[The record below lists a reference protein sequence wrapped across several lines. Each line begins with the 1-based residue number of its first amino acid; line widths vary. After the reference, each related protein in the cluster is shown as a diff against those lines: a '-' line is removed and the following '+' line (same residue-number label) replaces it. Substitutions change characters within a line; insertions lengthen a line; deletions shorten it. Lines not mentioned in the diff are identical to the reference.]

1 MPLVPCQLSAP
12 GPGGIPEVFGVISE
26 MLIFFIPNK
35 RSLNQWLIH
44 QRSAFP
50 SFLSLRKKRGFHIL
64 MKKMM
69 SFSMLQSTHGSC
81 HLYWCWTYRLFAW
94 QVINVS
100 ELWSLSP
107 KVAGLSNP
115 GRNRADNPRYLSII
129 DCLATRYKDL
139 VDHNVSF
146 LNMNYIITRS
156 QTRKWQLRE
165 KSPGKQT
172 YLAHWTPHLVIT

>member
-12 GPGGIPEVFGVISE
+12 GPGGIPEVIRVISE
-26 MLIFFIPNK
+26 MLIFFIQNK
-35 RSLNQWLIH
+35 RSLNLWLIL

-50 SFLSLRKKRGFHIL
+50 LVLSLRKKEDFIFWVSPS
-64 MKKMM
+64 K
-69 SFSMLQSTHGSC
+69 LQSTHGSC
-81 HLYWCWTYRLFAW
+81 HLCWCWTYRLFAW

-107 KVAGLSNP
+107 QVAGLSNP

-139 VDHNVSF
+139 DHNVSF
-146 LNMNYIITRS
+146 LNMN
-156 QTRKWQLRE
+156 
-165 KSPGKQT
+165 
-172 YLAHWTPHLVIT
+172 